1 MAKVLTEARANEL
14 MDQGF
19 HCSQALAE
27 HIAEIFGLDRAYYL
41 RMTAGLGAGCN
52 HGDTCGAISAAIMG
66 LGIAMG
72 FDQEGDT
79 EGDARIKAAVKELEE
94 RFIEKHGSLLC
105 RDLLNGYDAAD
116 PNRVSKPD
124 TWANCGK
131 YCEDAAAL
139 LDELAGAADKAE

>member
-1 MAKVLTEARANEL
+1 MANVLTEARANEM
-14 MDQGF
+14 MDAGF
-19 HCSQALAE
+19 HCSQAVAE
-27 HIAEIFGLDRAYYL
+27 HIAEKFGLDRGYYL

-52 HGDTCGAISAAIMG
+52 HGDTCGAISASIMG

-72 FDQEGDT
+72 FDKEGDA
-79 EGDARIKAAVKELEE
+79 EADARIKDAVRELEA

-139 LDELAGAADKAE
+139 MDELIDKKEE